1 MGKLYQY
8 MMNNNR
14 GLVMEDKSLTS
25 GCFRKKVLTVA
36 GSDCSG
42 GAGIQ
47 ADLKTMSAHAV
58 YGMSVITA
66 ITVQNTTGVM
76 KSEPVPASIV
86 AGQIDAVCSDIM
98 PDAVKTGMLFS
109 EEIIN
114 VVSHKIKEY
123 SIKNVVID
131 PVFVST
137 SGSQLLEP
145 QAAEALKEKLLPLAM
160 VITPNIPEAQ
170 ALTGININNKD
181 DMLLAALKLS
191 KASGANVLV
200 KGGHNTESANDL
212 LYCTEETARLH
223 LFNIKQNYNIADIK
237 IQADGNSVWFMGERI
252 NTSNTH
258 GTGCTLSSAIACNLA
273 YGMDIITAIAAAK
286 SYLTRALNAGL
297 EIGHGDGPVDH
308 CWNINAP
315 KHM

>member
-1 MGKLYQY
+1 
-8 MMNNNR
+8 
-14 GLVMEDKSLTS
+14 MEDKNLNAI
-25 GCFRKKVLTVA
+25 CFRKKVLTIA

-47 ADLKTMSAHAV
+47 ADLKTMSAHAL

-66 ITVQNTTGVM
+66 ITVQNTTGVVT
-76 KSEPVPASIV
+76 SEPVNPSIV

-114 VVSHKIKEY
+114 VVSGKIKEY
-123 SIKNVVID
+123 GLKNLVVD

-137 SGSQLLEP
+137 SGSQLLKP
-145 QAAEALKEKLLPLAM
+145 QAAEVLKKKLLPLAM

-170 ALTGININNKD
+170 ALTGISINNKN
-181 DMLLAALKLS
+181 DMLLAASGLCR
-191 KASGANVLV
+191 ASGANVLV
-200 KGGHNTESANDL
+200 KGGHNTGSADDL
-212 LYCTEETARLH
+212 LYCTDKTALSH
-223 LFNIKQNYNIADIK
+223 SFKPGQDYNIDNIT
-237 IQADGNSVWFMGERI
+237 IQVNGNAVWFMGERI
-252 NTSNTH
+252 DTSNTH

-273 YGMDIITAIAAAK
+273 SGMDIITAIASAK
-286 SYLTRALNAGL
+286 SYLTHALKAGL
-297 EIGHGDGPVDH
+297 KIGHGNGPVDH

-315 KHM
+315 KHT